1 VGGAGG
7 EGVKGRDGFARRLTV
22 INGLT
27 ACLILCAVGLF
38 ASDAVGPAHA
48 ALLGLIA
55 LYQRWRWSGRGGTP
69 EARRLWWEILSLGA
83 LLFFIADLFLVTRNL
98 IGAALRLLLFI
109 VAYHADNPQPPR
121 RARQTFGLTL
131 IQMIAASASTTEVA
145 FSILM
150 AAYLGVALWT
160 LAAVGAAQRE
170 QEDGA
175 VSPGAPAAPIRLP
188 LARVTTASVP
198 AVLIVGLGVFF
209 ILPHYGTGYFRERG
223 RSLQRNLTGF
233 SDRIELGSIGS
244 IKKSHATVM
253 RVRQAGPDE
262 PPPLPI
268 RLRGIALDLYDG
280 RTWRVADTSSRALRP
295 DRRGAYLITPA
306 LLPPDVDLEVFPTGS
321 PREQT
326 RGRNWLSLEILLE
339 PLATRVLFT
348 PPDLVTLTTTR
359 FHTLYVD
366 RHGSLFAAGPTMRR
380 FPYRTASL
388 LEATSP
394 APPGEAP
401 PGGIGYYLQLPVLNP
416 RIATLAGEIAGD
428 AGSPEARARAI
439 ERHLLEQYAYSLDV
453 NDAAVAAPMTRFLIE
468 KRPGHCE
475 YFATA
480 MAILL
485 RLNGVPSRVVNGFY
499 GGEYSEL
506 TGQAIIRQSD
516 AHSWV
521 EAWIPGRGWVTF
533 DPTPPDPGAGS
544 WSLIASLRT
553 LFDEAEIAWDTYIVG
568 LDMDDQRNA
577 LEEVRD
583 RVDLALAGAVIRVRG
598 LLGTLRSF
606 LAGPGSWFLK
616 AALGLGAVI
625 ALAALLQGLHAAL
638 RAWRRWRGVSGDLH
652 PATHLFRRFEEALG
666 RRGLHREPSVSP
678 AAFARHAGAPEIAAA
693 FEAARYGP
701 PTGRHGALDELR
713 RRITDRGAA

>member
-1 VGGAGG
+1 MR
-7 EGVKGRDGFARRLTV
+7 GRGGFARRLTV
-22 INGLT
+22 VNGLT
-27 ACLILCAVGLF
+27 ACLLLCAAGLF
-38 ASDAVGPAHA
+38 ASDAAGPVHA
-48 ALLGLIA
+48 ALLGLVA
-55 LYQRWRWSGRGGTP
+55 FYQRWRWSGRGGAP
-69 EARRLWWEILSLGA
+69 EARRFGWEILSLGA
-83 LLFFIADLFLVTRNL
+83 LVFFIADLFLVTRDL

-121 RARQTFGLTL
+121 RARQTLGLTL

-145 FSILM
+145 FSLLM
-150 AAYLGVALWT
+150 GAYLGVSLWT
-160 LAAVGAAQRE
+160 LAAIGAAQRE
-170 QEDGA
+170 QEDRA

-198 AVLIVGLGVFF
+198 AVLLVGLAVFF
-209 ILPHYGTGYFRERG
+209 VLPHYGTGYFRERG
-223 RSLQRNLTGF
+223 RSVQRNLTGF

-244 IKKSHATVM
+244 IKRSHATVM
-253 RVRQAGPDE
+253 RVRQAGRDE

-280 RTWRVADTSSRALRP
+280 RTWRVADTSSHPLRP
-295 DRRGAYLITPA
+295 DRRGAYLVAPE
-306 LLPPDVDLEVFPTGS
+306 LLPPEVDLEVFPTGS
-321 PREQT
+321 PREHT
-326 RGRNWLSLEILLE
+326 RGRNWLALEILLE

-359 FHTLYVD
+359 FHTLYMD
-366 RHGSLFAAGPTMRR
+366 RHGSLFAAGPTLRR

-388 LEATSP
+388 IEATPS

-401 PGGIGYYLQLPVLNP
+401 PGGYGYYLQVPDLNP
-416 RIATLAGEIAGD
+416 RIADLASEITRR

-439 ERHLLEQYAYSLDV
+439 ERHLLEQYTYSLDV

-533 DPTPPDPGAGS
+533 DPTPPDPIGDS
-544 WSLIASLRT
+544 WSLLASLRT

-568 LDMDDQRNA
+568 LDLDDQRNA

-598 LLGTLRSF
+598 LLGALRRF
-606 LAGPGSWFLK
+606 LGGPGSWFLK
-616 AALGLGAVI
+616 AALGLGVLI
-625 ALAALLQGLHAAL
+625 ALAALLRGSFAIV
-638 RAWRRWRGVSGDLH
+638 RAWRRRRGAPADLH
-652 PATHLFRRFEEALG
+652 PATRLFRRFEESLG
-666 RRGLHREPSVSP
+666 RRGLSREPSVSP
-678 AAFARHAGAPEIAAA
+678 AAFARSADAPEIAAA
-693 FEAARYGP
+693 FEVARYGP
-701 PTGRHGALDELR
+701 PAGRRGALDELR
-713 RRITDRGAA
+713 RRIADRGAG